1 MKREQEIALRA
12 KKVAAAAAASSGDSE
27 YSDSDYG
34 GTSPRSPPGVT
45 LKSPLSPSKMNIS
58 FSPEN
63 KIDGTIR
70 KKRTKGTK

>member
-12 KKVAAAAAASSGDSE
+12 MKVAAAASSGDSE

>member
-12 KKVAAAAAASSGDSE
+12 MKVAAAASSGDSE

-45 LKSPLSPSKMNIS
+45 SKSQLSPSKMNIS

-63 KIDGTIR
+63 KIDGTVR
-70 KKRTKGTK
+70 KKRTKVTK